1 MSTNVSVALAGAIAL
16 LIGTAM
22 LAAPGQDR
30 PGLPAP
36 GTERPGELTR
46 GRVFIENRGR
56 NEAVPIVAPDP
67 VPVVIQNVATNPPM
81 PVRLSGNSPG
91 SPPPPIAVRRSVQT
105 WEYRTLNVPGDLAAQ
120 GLTNMLAGPGSE
132 GWEPAGVQV
141 TSGANTLLVLK
152 RPRS

>member
-1 MSTNVSVALAGAIAL
+1 MTTNVSVALAGAIAL
-16 LIGTAM
+16 LVGTAM

-56 NEAVPIVAPDP
+56 NESVPIAAPEP
-67 VPVVIQNVATNPPM
+67 LPVVVQNVVTNSPM
-81 PVRLSGNSPG
+81 PVRLSGNTPG
-91 SPPPPIAVRRSVQT
+91 SPPPPVAARLAVQP
-105 WEYRTLNVPGDLAAQ
+105 WEYRTVSIPADASPQ
-120 GLTNMLAGPGSE
+120 SLTSILAGPGNE
-132 GWEPAGVQV
+132 GWEPAGVQLA
-141 TSGANTLLVLK
+141 SGTNTLLVLK

>member
-1 MSTNVSVALAGAIAL
+1 MTTKVSVALAGAIAL

-30 PGLPAP
+30 PGPPAP

-46 GRVFIENRGR
+46 GRVYIENRGR
-56 NEAVPIVAPDP
+56 NEAIPIVAPEP
-67 VPVVIQNVATNPPM
+67 VPVVVQNVVTNSPM
-81 PVRLSGNSPG
+81 PVRLSGNTPG
-91 SPPPPIAVRRSVQT
+91 SPPPPVAVRHAVQT
-105 WEYRTLNVPGDLAAQ
+105 WEYRTVTIPADAAPQ
-120 GLTNMLAGPGSE
+120 GLTSVLTGPGNE

-141 TSGANTLLVLK
+141 ASGTNTLVVLK